1 MAKKPLPPRRTGGT
15 TGPAAS
21 GATAPAQ
28 SEAVGKFDKFGA
40 FALALPTTLLALV
53 TLVVGVGYTQANH
66 DIGFLGFPKKNK
78 LSWEGGSEAV
88 VRSGGGEAQI
98 TGFEQT
104 NYLGRSSDGDVDVAV
119 LNVGRDNG
127 VNMGDVFTLK
137 TENPDVRLEFIV
149 FDVQATTSR
158 AYILLG
164 QNTENKKRTVSLK
177 ASELEKFC
185 GAATNIGVKRD
196 WKDQIIRRYV
206 ETRSV
211 AQ

>member
-1 MAKKPLPPRRTGGT
+1 MAKKPLPPRRAAGT
-15 TGPAAS
+15 PGMAAS
-21 GATAPAQ
+21 GSAPAPQ

-53 TLVVGVGYTQANH
+53 TLVVAIGYTQSKH
-66 DIGFLGFPKKNK
+66 DIGFFGFPKKNK

-88 VRSGGGEAQI
+88 VRAGGGEAQI

-119 LNVGRDNG
+119 LNVGRDNN

-137 TENPDVRLEFIV
+137 SENPDVRLEFVV

-164 QNTENKKRTVSLK
+164 QNTENKKRSVSLK
-177 ASELEKFC
+177 SSELEKFC
-185 GAATNIGVKRD
+185 GSGNNIGVKRD
-196 WKDQIIRRYV
+196 WRDQIVRRYV
-206 ETRSV
+206 ERRSV